1 MSTEVKEKKTS
12 RLDLR
17 MAGRQ
22 KAQIEEAAPIS
33 DASVS
38 QRSTGC
44 LLASAGA
51 DTESNYVIRL
61 SENAFGE
68 FVRAL
73 EGPAAPAF
81 ERLLS
86 RRTKWD
92 K

>member
-1 MSTEVKEKKTS
+1 MSTEVKKEKTG
-12 RLDLR
+12 RFDLR
-17 MAGRQ
+17 MAGLQ

-38 QRSTGC
+38 QRSIDC

-61 SENAFGE
+61 SEDAFDKL
-68 FVRAL
+68 VREL
-73 EGPAAPAF
+73 EGPAAPTF

-86 RRTKWD
+86 RRTMWD